1 MSPTRAYRPR
11 RRPQSTGTR
20 ERIVAAVGELLE
32 EGVFHEATVEEVAD
46 RAGVARATLYQHF
59 GSRLG
64 LVDAVCETIAQSPEL
79 RAARGA
85 GELADVDVALG
96 EVVGSSV
103 RFWAAHER
111 LLEPLYGVAAVD
123 PAAARLVERQ
133 RRDRTSVLAR
143 FARRLH
149 RERRLA
155 GGVGEQRALALLLV
169 VTSFETYLELRRHAG
184 LAGHARAVAGGHLSL
199 RETAVSDMQ
208 PVAGMPL
215 EYLDCT
221 LIPTADFSA
230 LSGAPLASHGRRGS
244 VDLMLPHSAAAC
256 LDRHTDR
263 ERTAK
268 TPPGSG
274 PSALFAAFGCRRNQT
289 GGH

>member
-11 RRPQSTGTR
+11 RRAQSTGTR

-32 EGVFHEATVEEVAD
+32 EGTFHEATVEEVAD

-79 RAARGA
+79 RAAKSA
-85 GELADVDVALG
+85 GELGDVDVALRG
-96 EVVGSSV
+96 LVGNSV

-133 RRDRTSVLAR
+133 RRDRTGVLVR

-184 LAGHARAVAGGHLSL
+184 LAERQVV
-199 RETAVSDMQ
+199 R
-208 PVAGMPL
+208 
-215 EYLDCT
+215 T
-221 LIPTADFSA
+221 L
-230 LSGAPLASHGRRGS
+230 HGW
-244 VDLMLPHSAAAC
+244 A
-256 LDRHTDR
+256 
-263 ERTAK
+263 RTALLA
-268 TPPGSG
+268 G
-274 PSALFAAFGCRRNQT
+274 
-289 GGH
+289 

>member
-1 MSPTRAYRPR
+1 MSLTRAYRPR
-11 RRPQSTGTR
+11 RRAQSTGTR

-32 EGVFHEATVEEVAD
+32 EGTFHEATVEEVAD

-85 GELADVDVALG
+85 GELADVGVALR
-96 EVVGSSV
+96 ELVGNSV

-155 GGVGEQRALALLLV
+155 GGVGERRALALLLV

-184 LAGHARAVAGGHLSL
+184 LAERQVVRTLHGWARTGLLAG
-199 RETAVSDMQ
+199 
-208 PVAGMPL
+208 
-215 EYLDCT
+215 
-221 LIPTADFSA
+221 
-230 LSGAPLASHGRRGS
+230 
-244 VDLMLPHSAAAC
+244 
-256 LDRHTDR
+256 
-263 ERTAK
+263 
-268 TPPGSG
+268 
-274 PSALFAAFGCRRNQT
+274 
-289 GGH
+289 